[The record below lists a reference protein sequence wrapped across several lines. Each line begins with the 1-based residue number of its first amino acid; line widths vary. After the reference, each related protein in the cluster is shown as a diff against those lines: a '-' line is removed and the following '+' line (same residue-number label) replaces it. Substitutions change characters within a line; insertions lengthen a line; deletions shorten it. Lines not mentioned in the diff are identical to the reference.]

1 MGRRGKDS
9 RNDQQRCKRRTAV
22 LAIYHSL
29 TIVATVSAIGIATIG
44 IAAIG
49 IAAVSTVATGQAG
62 SNRSGKHRRLHI
74 VFAFPDTCCCTRI
87 STLPGLHAL
96 QQRPHVVAVHGAPSC
111 GRSRRR
117 RA

>member
-9 RNDQQRCKRRTAV
+9 RDDQQRCKRRTAV

-49 IAAVSTVATGQAG
+49 IAAVSTVATVVG
-62 SNRSGKHRRLHI
+62 SGTGDIAAIDELARTLQLHSSLALNRSRL
-74 VFAFPDTCCCTRI
+74 AFECN
-87 STLPGLHAL
+87 PGDSAHSEK
-96 QQRPHVVAVHGAPSC
+96 GTAPTP
-111 GRSRRR
+111 
-117 RA
+117 